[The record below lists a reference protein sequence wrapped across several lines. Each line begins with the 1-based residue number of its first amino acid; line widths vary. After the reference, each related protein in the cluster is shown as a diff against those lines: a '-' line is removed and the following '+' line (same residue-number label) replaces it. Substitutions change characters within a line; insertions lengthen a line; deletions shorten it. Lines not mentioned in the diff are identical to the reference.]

1 MKNIYQI
8 GAGMVGSAM
17 AADLSKNHNLFLAD
31 NDFTIL
37 EKIHLKHPNIHISA
51 LDVTDQE
58 SLSKWIAP
66 ADIVLLAVP
75 GFLGYNA
82 LKTIINAGKD
92 VVDISFSPENI
103 LDLNDLA
110 KEKGVTLIVDAGV
123 APGIPNYL
131 LGYWDAQLNIE
142 SFEYYVGGLPKNP
155 QPPFNYKAPFS
166 PKDVIEEYTRPAR
179 MLIDHEVITEPA
191 LSCLLYTS
199 PSPRDPH

>member
-31 NDFTIL
+31 YDFTIL
-37 EKIHLKHPNIHISA
+37 EKIHSKHPNIHISA

-110 KEKGVTLIVDAGV
+110 KEKGVTVIVDAGV

-131 LGYWDAQLNIE
+131 LGYWDASQ
-142 SFEYYVGGLPKNP
+142 
-155 QPPFNYKAPFS
+155 
-166 PKDVIEEYTRPAR
+166 
-179 MLIDHEVITEPA
+179 
-191 LSCLLYTS
+191 
-199 PSPRDPH
+199 

>member
-31 NDFTIL
+31 YDLNAL
-37 EKIHLKHPNIHISA
+37 EAIQSKNSNIQISQ

-58 SLSKWIAP
+58 SLSEWIAP

-82 LKTIINAGKD
+82 LKTIIKAGKD
-92 VVDISFSPENI
+92 VVDISFSPENV
-103 LDLNDLA
+103 LDLNSLA
-110 KEKGVTLIVDAGV
+110 KERGVTVIVDAGV

-131 LGYWDAQLNIE
+131 LG
-142 SFEYYVGGLPKNP
+142 
-155 QPPFNYKAPFS
+155 
-166 PKDVIEEYTRPAR
+166 
-179 MLIDHEVITEPA
+179 
-191 LSCLLYTS
+191 
-199 PSPRDPH
+199 